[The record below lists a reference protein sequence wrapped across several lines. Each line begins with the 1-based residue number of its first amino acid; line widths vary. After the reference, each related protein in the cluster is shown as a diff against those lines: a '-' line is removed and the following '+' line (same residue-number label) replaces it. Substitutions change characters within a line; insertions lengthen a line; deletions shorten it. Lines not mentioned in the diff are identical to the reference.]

1 MIRLVPFMLG
11 AHEALV
17 GPVVACLERTF
28 GERVE
33 VRDPGFDP
41 AVALD
46 ERRGQYD
53 SRRFLRLLLD
63 DAHDAPRVLG
73 MTGVDLFIP
82 VLTFVFGE
90 AQLGGRAAVVSTFRL
105 RSEPYGIVSPPE
117 RLLERAMKEALHEL
131 GHTHG
136 LVHCDVA
143 DCVMR
148 SSTYVED
155 IDAKPARFCVDCA
168 RGVAPPGAASA

>member
-1 MIRLVPFMLG
+1 MIRLVPFLLG

-17 GPVVACLERTF
+17 RPVAQGLERAF
-28 GERVE
+28 GEPVE
-33 VRDPGFDP
+33 VRGPGFDP
-41 AVALD
+41 AAALD

-53 SRRFLRLLLD
+53 SRRCLRLLLE
-63 DAHDAPRVLG
+63 DAPDAPRILG

-105 RSEPYGIVSPPE
+105 RSEPYGIISPPE

-131 GHTHG
+131 GHTRG
-136 LVHCDVA
+136 LVHCDLA

-155 IDAKPARFCVDCA
+155 IDAKPARFCGGCA
-168 RGVAPPGAASA
+168 REGGL